1 MAWVMQ
7 RRRHL
12 AVTKRSLKKENA
24 VALVPAVTAPV
35 DEPRTHGVL
44 LASVLLALPGVIA
57 ARGSAG
63 SLILAFSAITAAVLI
78 ERRPR
83 AAVRISEVTRPAM
96 PTVHPGILLSAS
108 ASRARRPL
116 FARDAL
122 ALSRIPG

>member
-1 MAWVMQ
+1 MARVMQ
-7 RRRHL
+7 RPRHL
-12 AVTKRSLKKENA
+12 AVTKRSPKKENA

-63 SLILAFSAITAAVLI
+63 SLILAFSAITAALLI

-83 AAVRISEVTRPAM
+83 AALRISEVTRPAM
-96 PTVHPGILLSAS
+96 PTAIQLRSGP
-108 ASRARRPL
+108 RARWEL
-116 FARDAL
+116 VERDGHASL
-122 ALSRIPG
+122 EMHWR